1 MSSYLP
7 YNTELIQRL
16 LIFSIMGL
24 FVFPEVFFSSFSTY
38 DYAVWSFFIAFGL
51 FFFTFWLGLRD
62 VPFLYLLLISS
73 IIFSVNIL
81 AYYLDYPVLL
91 FGLNS
96 YKFFFIGSLLFLLY
110 LFNQKNG
117 IIYLGNIYPFFIV
130 ILLLIYLSRLDTE
143 LVMRPH
149 NVIIPTIMISITGVL
164 LKRSQVLLLVFF
176 SLLLAVVFYE
186 SRVAI
191 AVTLVYLF
199 LLYFRSSWSRVFFL
213 IVLVFALL
221 FALTYD
227 LDSRSLE
234 HGIVSVG
241 RSYIWGCFFENID
254 KLSFITPSYKEL
266 SMCSGSFGYS
276 HSSYIEFLLNFGI
289 VPFVIAIFGF
299 AHFTFTSKNP
309 QIYASAIS
317 FALFSFFEGGLEPV
331 LLFSL
336 FYSVRVLILSLSRSN
351 VRR

>member
-130 ILLLIYLSRLDTE
+130 ILLLLYLSRLDAE
-143 LVMRPH
+143 LVIRPH
-149 NVIIPTIMISITGVL
+149 HVIIPTIMISITGVL
-164 LKRSQVLLLVFF
+164 FKRSQILLLVFF
-176 SLLLAVVFYE
+176 NLLLTVVFYE
-186 SRVAI
+186 SRLVI

-213 IVLVFALL
+213 IVLAFILF

-227 LDSRSLE
+227 LDSRLLGASL
-234 HGIVSVG
+234 SSFG
-241 RSYIWGCFFENID
+241 RSYIWACFFENID
-254 KLSFITPSYKEL
+254 KLSFITPSYKEF
-266 SMCSGSFGYS
+266 SMCMNFGYT
-276 HSSYIEFLLNFGI
+276 HSSYLEFLLNFGI

-317 FALFSFFEGGLEPV
+317 FALFAFFEGGLEPV

-336 FYSVRVLILSLSRSN
+336 FYSVGVLILSLSRSN